1 MPIPFCFSVWRLSVR
16 QFSLGGRA
24 GLALG
29 VALIALL
36 NACVAGPRPAPGTA
50 DAAVLEISTLETLA
64 PEDSLAARA
73 LLRAYAEFGNHH
85 HNDERTPEFLFR
97 RALALNRG
105 GNPYMAVAQWS
116 DVHDG
121 FPDYERKAD
130 CVFWVAFVSENEL
143 GDKERAKKAYLLL
156 LEEYPDSQFAEAAR
170 HALVTLL

>member
-1 MPIPFCFSVWRLSVR
+1 MPIPFRFSVWRLSAWN
-16 QFSLGGRA
+16 FSLEGRA
-24 GLALG
+24 GLPLG
-29 VALIALL
+29 VALIALFS
-36 NACVAGPRPAPGTA
+36 ACGAGPGPAQGTA
-50 DAAVLEISTLETLA
+50 AAAVLEISALEALA
-64 PEDSLAARA
+64 PEDSVAARA

-156 LEEYPDSQFAEAAR
+156 LEEYADSQFAEAAR
-170 HALVTLL
+170 HALIALP